1 MIVGSMQ
8 ISVLAAFGYGLL
20 SLLSPCILSL
30 IPVYLGS
37 LVGPEMFEDK
47 SKQKRLP
54 IFLHS
59 LSFVAGFTIMFT
71 LWGAGAGL
79 LGAALLNRLSL
90 VRQIS
95 GTLMI
100 IFGLVMLAG
109 QKITRLNF
117 TSRLNISVPNSRGYL
132 RSALV
137 GAVFPVAW
145 IPCTSWVLSGLLLL
159 ASTSQTAWNGA
170 FLLAVYSLGLGLPF
184 LLVGVAFDFVMPLLK
199 NIRRYSSWIYVISS
213 LLLITMGILILTDN
227 LSLLPGQI

>member
-1 MIVGSMQ
+1 MEL
-8 ISVLAAFGYGLL
+8 SVLAAFGYGLL
-20 SLLSPCILSL
+20 SVLSPCVLSL

-47 SKQKRLP
+47 SKRRRLP

-59 LSFVAGFTIMFT
+59 LSFVVGFTIIFT

-117 TSRLNISVPNSRGYL
+117 TGRINISVPTSRSYL

-145 IPCTSWVLSGLLLL
+145 IPCTSWVLGGILLL
-159 ASTSQTAWNGA
+159 AGTSQTAWQGA
-170 FLLAVYSLGLGLPF
+170 YLLAIYSLGLGLPF
-184 LLVGVAFDFVMPLLK
+184 LALAIAFDFLSPLLK
-199 NIRRYSSWIYVISS
+199 NIRRFSTWISVVSGV
-213 LLLITMGILILTDN
+213 LLIALGILVLTDN
-227 LSLLPGQI
+227 IGWFLGFIQS